1 MNNLRDNVYKMWKEA
16 AERNAGKVTQQ
27 ITQIPQRKID
37 PLIDLVE
44 AVEKKKFFK
53 KPTPEDIAR
62 RILNN
67 SKKYRYVR

>member
-1 MNNLRDNVYKMWKEA
+1 MSDLRNRVYDMWKEA
-16 AERNAGKVTQQ
+16 AERNAAKPPQQ
-27 ITQIPQRKID
+27 QNTQIPQRQPD
-37 PLIDLVE
+37 PLLDLME

-67 SKKYRYVR
+67 SKRRII